1 MAKKQ
6 RTRFPTKPIAR
17 FEAGG
22 ATDERGQ
29 PYNPIQVQGF
39 SPSPNQVKY
48 MIALRGAAL
57 EGGKTSDSEMQ
68 RVTKIS
74 RMSMWEWKRDPAF
87 VAWLIAAMRTSHD
100 HDFELAMA
108 RHLRLAIQGS
118 VRSFEA
124 VARIRSIG
132 QKGSGFPLG
141 DEPPIG
147 DRNYV
152 INILVPRPTALSEG
166 SS

>member
-1 MAKKQ
+1 MVRRLGTGCVSHDQ
-6 RTRFPTKPIAR
+6 RS
-17 FEAGG
+17 E
-22 ATDERGQ
+22 
-29 PYNPIQVQGF
+29 PYNPIQIQGF
-39 SPSPNQVKY
+39 SPSPNQLKY
-48 MIALRGAAL
+48 LFALRDAAL

-68 RVTKIS
+68 RLTKIS
-74 RMSMWEWKRDPAF
+74 RMTMWEWKRDPAF

-124 VARIRSIG
+124 VAMIRSIG
-132 QKGSGFPLG
+132 QKGGGFTLGVEQPL
-141 DEPPIG
+141 E

-152 INILVPRPTALSEG
+152 INILVPRPPALPSDDGG
-166 SS
+166 S